1 MAIRLKFEEIFLM
14 FKPQNSTRFLQMH
27 YVHTKFDAI
36 HPKVLMVIPQND
48 NNGEKD
54 ELRPHSL
61 VPCIKTKKKCGNSR
75 MGVERNYKFACSH
88 APYTHFI
95 YTS

>member
-1 MAIRLKFEEIFLM
+1 M
-14 FKPQNSTRFLQMH
+14 FKPQSLTRFLQMH

-36 HPKVLMVIPQND
+36 HPKVLVVIPQND

-54 ELRPHSL
+54 KLKTCSL
-61 VPCIKTKKKCGNSR
+61 VPRTKTKKVCGNSR
-75 MGVERNYKFACSH
+75 MGVGRKDKFACSQAH
-88 APYTHFI
+88 YTHFI